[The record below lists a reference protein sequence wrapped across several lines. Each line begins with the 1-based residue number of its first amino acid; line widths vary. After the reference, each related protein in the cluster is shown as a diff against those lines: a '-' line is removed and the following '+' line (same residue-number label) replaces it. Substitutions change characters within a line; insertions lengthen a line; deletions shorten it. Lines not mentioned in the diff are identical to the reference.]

1 MKIFQNETLVP
12 QASCRYLKIFFR
24 KICQTVLGKGKNY
37 CVCEQAL
44 GK

>member
-1 MKIFQNETLVP
+1 
-12 QASCRYLKIFFR
+12 LKIFFR

-44 GK
+44 GKWIMFDN